1 MLTNCYDKY
10 LTNVNKA
17 SKHKRNLDSANITLC
32 KLLCY
37 LYTKWI
43 QNGYKRKKIE
53 NEKEK
58 KKEAKK

>member
-1 MLTNCYDKY
+1 MPTKPVNTRSNGDL
-10 LTNVNKA
+10 LNV
-17 SKHKRNLDSANITLC
+17 TLC

-37 LYTKWI
+37 LYTNWI

-58 KKEAKK
+58 KERSKEIKERVKRQK

>member
-1 MLTNCYDKY
+1 MPTKPVNTRANRDFI
-10 LTNVNKA
+10 NV
-17 SKHKRNLDSANITLC
+17 TLC

-37 LYTKWI
+37 LYTDWI
-43 QNGYKRKKIE
+43 QNGYRRKKIE

>member
-1 MLTNCYDKY
+1 MPIKPVNTRANRDFI
-10 LTNVNKA
+10 NV
-17 SKHKRNLDSANITLC
+17 TMC

-37 LYTKWI
+37 LYTECI

>member
-1 MLTNCYDKY
+1 MQTKPVNTRANMDF
-10 LTNVNKA
+10 TNV
-17 SKHKRNLDSANITLC
+17 TLC

-37 LYTKWI
+37 LYTDWI

>member
-1 MLTNCYDKY
+1 MPIKPVNTMANSDF
-10 LTNVNKA
+10 TNV
-17 SKHKRNLDSANITLC
+17 TLC

>member
-1 MLTNCYDKY
+1 MPTKP
-10 LTNVNKA
+10 VNTRA
-17 SKHKRNLDSANITLC
+17 NNDSANVTMC
-32 KLLCY
+32 ELLCY
-37 LYTKWI
+37 LYTDWI